1 MVTLFTSNKSLNLYL
16 LLTYWAYC
24 SLLLTLGYAT
34 ITQPEPVWVILIFQ
48 SIPLL
53 LVLPGLIKKHYRA
66 HSWLCFIILA
76 YFTAYVVE
84 VSASIAEISDWI
96 GLSLSVLIFAGAMMS
111 SRGLQ
116 RL

>member
-1 MVTLFTSNKSLNLYL
+1 MSLLTDNKTLNRYL
-16 LLTYWAYC
+16 LATYVGLL
-24 SLLLTLGYAT
+24 SLLL
-34 ITQPEPVWVILIFQ
+34 
-48 SIPLL
+48 LL
-53 LVLPGLIKKHYRA
+53 LVKYINDSENSWQLLILQTLPLLIVIPGILNKYYRS

-84 VSASIAEISDWI
+84 TGSPLADASDWI
-96 GLSLSVLIFAGAMMS
+96 GLTLSIVIFIGAMMS